1 MTPSHIRRIVIV
13 GGGSAGWMAAAS
25 LSRLVGRAAS
35 EVVLIESS
43 AIGTVGVGEATLPTI
58 RIFNQAQGIDEI
70 DFMRRTN
77 ATFKLGIEFCDWQR
91 PGHTFFHGFGDFGP
105 SIEGVSPHQLWLATR
120 DAGDE
125 AGYENQSITSVAARL
140 RAFAPPVPNPG
151 SVLGSYS
158 YAFHFDAGLYAAFL
172 RGLAEHRGV
181 TRIDANIVDVRLRP
195 EDGFIQAVV
204 LNDGRE
210 IEGDL
215 FIDCSGFASLLLGKT
230 LGIAFDDWSQYLP
243 VNRAWAVPC
252 ERTATTTPFT
262 RSTAREAGWQWRIPL
277 QNRIG
282 NGHVFCDAFMPET
295 KAADI
300 LMANLD
306 GQAQAD
312 PRLIR
317 FTTGRRKTTW
327 HKNCVALGLSS
338 GFLEPLESTSIYM
351 VEAGIGRLIEL
362 FPDRHFEPRLADEYN
377 RQMSINQE
385 SIRDF
390 IILHYCLSKREGPF
404 WEHFRTLALPDTL
417 RHQIDLFRTTGR
429 VAINDAK
436 SFAESSWVA
445 IFLGQGLRPLRHDPL
460 VELLDKA
467 KVRRELDRRK
477 GLIEGAARSLPPH
490 DQFISR
496 FVAAARAG

>member
-25 LSRLVGRAAS
+25 LSRLIGRAVD
-35 EVVLIESS
+35 EVVLVESS

-58 RIFNQAQGIDEI
+58 RQFNQAQGIDEI
-70 DFMRRTN
+70 DFMRATQ

-105 SIEGVSPHQLWLATR
+105 AIEGVAPHQLWLATR

-125 AGYENQSITSVAARL
+125 DGYERQSITSIAARL
-140 RAFAPPVPNPG
+140 GTFAPPVPNPA

-172 RGLAEHRGV
+172 RGLAEKRGV
-181 TRIDANIVDVRLRP
+181 TRIDAHIDDVRLRP
-195 EDGFIQAVV
+195 EDGFIAAIV
-204 LNDGRE
+204 LKDGRE

-230 LGIAFDDWSQYLP
+230 LGVAFDDWSQYLP

-252 ERTATTTPFT
+252 ERTQTTTPFT
-262 RSTAREAGWQWRIPL
+262 RSTARQAGWQWRIPL
-277 QNRIG
+277 QSRIG
-282 NGHVFCDAFMPET
+282 NGHVFSDAFTSET
-295 KAADI
+295 EAVDT
-300 LMANLD
+300 LMNNLD
-306 GQAQAD
+306 GRPQAE

-317 FTTGRRKTTW
+317 FTTGRRQKSW
-327 HKNCVALGLSS
+327 VKNCVALGLSS
-338 GFLEPLESTSIYM
+338 GFLEPLESTSIYL

-362 FPDRHFEPRLADEYN
+362 FPDRHCEPRLADEYN
-377 RQMSINQE
+377 RQMSVNQA

-404 WEHFRTLALPDTL
+404 WDHFRTLELPDTL
-417 RHQIDLFRTTGR
+417 RHQIEMFKATGR

-436 SFAESSWVA
+436 SFGETSWVS
-445 IFLGQGLRPLRHDPL
+445 IFLGQGLRPLRHDPI
-460 VELLDKA
+460 VELMDKT
-467 KVRRELDRRK
+467 KVARELERRQS
-477 GLIEGAARSLPPH
+477 LIDGAARSLPPH
-490 DQFISR
+490 DQFINR
-496 FVAAARAG
+496 FVKAA